1 MHTTPPGYGAWPSP
15 ARGFTLIEMLVVMA
29 VVGILFNLAL
39 SSYQSNVLKTKRQ
52 AAQSCLME
60 YAQYMERYYTT
71 NTTNPL
77 SFTGASLSATAACAT
92 SLASAYTITLPAA
105 QLTSSTYTLTATA
118 KGAQVK
124 DTGCTPLTLQQD
136 GTKSPSSCW
145 P

>member
-71 NTTNPL
+71 NTTNPQ

-92 SLASAYTITLPAA
+92 SLASAYAFTLSS
-105 QLTSSTYTLTATA
+105 TSGTYTLTATA
-118 KGAQVK
+118 RGTQVK

-136 GTKSPSSCW
+136 GTRSPPSCW

>member
-1 MHTTPPGYGAWPSP
+1 M
-15 ARGFTLIEMLVVMA
+15 RGFTLIEIMVVIA
-29 VVGILFNLAL
+29 IVGVLFSVAIPI
-39 SSYQSNVLKTKRQ
+39 YQSNVLKTKRQ

-77 SFTGASLSATAACAT
+77 SFTDATLSAAAACAT
-92 SLASAYTITLPAA
+92 SLTSAYAFTLSS
-105 QLTSSTYTLTATA
+105 TRSTYTLTATA

-124 DTGCTPLTLQQD
+124 DTDCIPLTLQQD

>member
-1 MHTTPPGYGAWPSP
+1 MAKTPSRHRP
-15 ARGFTLIEMLVVMA
+15 APRATPGFTLIEIMVVIA
-29 VVGILFNLAL
+29 IVGVLFRVAL
-39 SSYQSNVLKTKRQ
+39 PIYQSNVLKTKRY

-77 SFTGASLSATAACAT
+77 SFTGASLSATNCAT
-92 SLASAYTITLPAA
+92 SLASAYTITLPVA

-118 KGAQVK
+118 RGTQVK

-136 GTKSPSSCW
+136 GTRSPSSCW